1 MAYDPNEH
9 GRLDSLYLKYGA
21 WLQSQVRSDLEFG
34 PPPFAGHDMVECYND
49 ALATAHA
56 VYAYLLNNPPESS
69 SALHDEH
76 RTGLGA

>member
-1 MAYDPNEH
+1 MTYDPDEH

-34 PPPFAGHDMVECYND
+34 PPPFAGYDMVECYND

-56 VYAYLLNNPPESS
+56 VYAYLASNPPEGQIR
-69 SALHDEH
+69 HDE
-76 RTGLGA
+76 RGAELGA